1 MGHIGAVR
9 RQLPWQ
15 SMPRLCAIVAL
26 IIVPRVSVLRYTH
39 HSFTHSLTFPNE
51 GRNTHFV
58 IG

>member
-26 IIVPRVSVLRYTH
+26 IIVPRV
-39 HSFTHSLTFPNE
+39 FKN
-51 GRNTHFV
+51 
-58 IG
+58 